1 MKDKAAVIKMA
12 VGGGITDLDIIRGVF
27 NSYAEG
33 GYKVQKGDSLWRIAR
48 NNNLTLNELMSYNP
62 HLNGNINTII
72 HPGDTIYTK
81 EREKNL

>member
-33 GYKVQKGDSLWRIAR
+33 GYKVQKGGFSME
-48 NNNLTLNELMSYNP
+48 NSP
-62 HLNGNINTII
+62 
-72 HPGDTIYTK
+72 
-81 EREKNL
+81 